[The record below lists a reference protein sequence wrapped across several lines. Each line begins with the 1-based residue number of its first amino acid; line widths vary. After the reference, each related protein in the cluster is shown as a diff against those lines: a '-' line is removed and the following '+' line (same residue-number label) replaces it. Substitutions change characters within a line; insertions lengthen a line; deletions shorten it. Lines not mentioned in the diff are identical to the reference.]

1 MNIKQKKELAKLL
14 YVSGACKTQKELAER
29 VDVSPITM
37 SKWVRAGNWEEQ
49 KRSLIT
55 IRNEQLGRLY
65 RLLEWYTNGLEGQM
79 EAQEEGAKPHLNTKD
94 TDVIIKLT
102 GAIKNL
108 EIELS
113 VAEVVDVFMK
123 YNKYIRKTAP
133 ERIKEEADLQDG
145 FVKTLL

>member
-1 MNIKQKKELAKLL
+1 MTNKQKKELAELL
-14 YVSGACKTQKELAER
+14 FVSGACQTQKELAER
-29 VDVSPITM
+29 VGVSEITM
-37 SKWVRAGNWEEQ
+37 SKWVNAGNWEEK

-65 RLLEWYTNGLEGQM
+65 RLLEWYTDRLEEQM
-79 EAQEEGAKPHLNTKD
+79 EAHKEDTKPQLNSKD

-123 YNKYIRKTAP
+123 YNEHVRKVAP
-133 ERIKEEADLQDG
+133 DKLKEEVDLQDSYI
-145 FVKTLL
+145 KTLI